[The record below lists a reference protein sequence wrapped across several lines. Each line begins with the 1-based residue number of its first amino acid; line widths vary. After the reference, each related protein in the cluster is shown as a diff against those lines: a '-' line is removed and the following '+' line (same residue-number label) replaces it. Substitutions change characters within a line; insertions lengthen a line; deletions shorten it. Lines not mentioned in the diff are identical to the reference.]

1 MFHHVPLCTDET
13 SQQYML
19 QSDTNLASHLGSQ
32 VASYIK
38 ARAEVGMIQMRQY
51 LSQKGWR
58 WIGMDSVYLY
68 LIDVIDV
75 WPPTSTELKI

>member
-1 MFHHVPLCTDET
+1 
-13 SQQYML
+13 
-19 QSDTNLASHLGSQ
+19 
-32 VASYIK
+32 
-38 ARAEVGMIQMRQY
+38 MRQY

>member
-1 MFHHVPLCTDET
+1 
-13 SQQYML
+13 ML
-19 QSDTNLASHLGSQ
+19 QNDTNLARHLGSQ

-38 ARAEVGMIQMRQY
+38 ARAEVGMIQVRQY

-75 WPPTSTELKI
+75 